1 MSHFLKYSKV
11 TKLSKQEMQQ
21 IQMYYL
27 TGTTNES
34 LHKFLEIK
42 KKKEGGSEKRI

>member
-1 MSHFLKYSKV
+1 
-11 TKLSKQEMQQ
+11 
-21 IQMYYL
+21 MYYL

-42 KKKEGGSEKRI
+42 KGGGVVKNAYS

>member
-1 MSHFLKYSKV
+1 MSRFLKYSKV

-42 KKKEGGSEKRI
+42 KKEGGSEKRI